1 MAASPKEEVVI
12 DGNADAAVYD
22 HDLNGV
28 VAVRNSNMNE
38 IVVNALGRHDPN
50 TYECV
55 ARNAVPPAT
64 SRIFYFEIQCM

>member
-1 MAASPKEEVVI
+1 MASSKEEI
-12 DGNADAAVYD
+12 LLDGLDKI
-22 HDLNGV
+22 
-28 VAVRNSNMNE
+28 SSTMNE

-64 SRIFYFEIQCM
+64 SRIFYFEIQCKLENKSSI